1 VVVVLS
7 AWFVVVDCG
16 YGSWWLVAVVVRGG
30 LQWQVHSGGSQ
41 WLVHSGSLRWGF
53 VVAGSWW

>member
-1 VVVVLS
+1 
-7 AWFVVVDCG
+7 VVDCG